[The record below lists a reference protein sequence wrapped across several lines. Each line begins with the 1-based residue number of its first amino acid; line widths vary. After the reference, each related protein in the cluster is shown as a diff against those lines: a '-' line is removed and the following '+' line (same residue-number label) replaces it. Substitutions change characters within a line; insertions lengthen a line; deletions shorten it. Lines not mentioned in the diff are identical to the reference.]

1 MKKKSTIWIA
11 VIFILLAGLFLKVGF
26 SKSNSND
33 KGKSM
38 KDKQPKK
45 VEAFIVSPSL
55 LINEIMV
62 SGSLQAF
69 ETVDLKNEVAGRVV
83 TINLPEGKF
92 VKKGTLLVK
101 LFDDDLQSQLKK
113 MKSQLAIQQQI
124 YNRQSELMKVNGITQ
139 NDYDQSGLTLNSLKA
154 DIEVQKTLIRKTEVL
169 APFDGVI
176 GLRNISIGAIVTPST
191 LLATIRTAN
200 KLKLDFFVPEKYSS
214 EIKTG
219 MKVKFS
225 MSNSEK
231 LFDATVLATEEGIDD
246 ATRNLKVR
254 AVVNSQSNEL
264 LSGGFSNVQL
274 RLGENKNAIMI
285 PTQAIIPQE
294 ENKIV
299 IVSRNGMSK
308 FVVVKTGMRKADNI
322 EITQGVQPGD
332 TIVTSGL
339 LFVKEGSKLSFSTIK
354 K

>member
-92 VKKGTLLVK
+92 VMKGTLLVK

-299 IVSRNGMSK
+299 IVSRNGMAK